1 MPQLVALLL
10 VLLVDSL
17 VAPHFWQVVLQ
28 DGRLFGS
35 PIDILNRAAPVAL
48 LAIGMTLVIATGGID
63 LSVGAVMAIAG
74 ATTAAMTVAGFSLP
88 IVLLSALGTGILAG
102 LWNGILVAILKIQP
116 FVATLILMVAGRG
129 VAQLITSGQIVTFN
143 SPDLSWFGSGSLL
156 FLPTPVIIAVLT
168 LILFWLLTRKTALG
182 MFIEAVG
189 INIRAAK
196 NAGVNTRI
204 IVMLT
209 YVLSGLCAAIA
220 GIIVAADIRGA
231 DANNAGLWLEL
242 DAILAVV
249 IGGGSL
255 MGGRFNLL
263 LSVVGA
269 LIIQGMN
276 TGILLSG
283 FPPEMNQEYVAVIK
297 RNLPLMI
304 TIGVFVLGYLYCLT
318 QFPGFAS
325 TRVICNILTDN
336 AFLGI
341 IAVGMTFVILS
352 GGIDLSVGSVIAF
365 TGVFLA
371 KVIGDFGL
379 SPLLAFPLVLVMGC
393 AFGAFMGL
401 LIDALKIPA
410 FIITLAG
417 MFFLRG
423 VSYLISEESIPINHP
438 VYDTLSSLAWKIPGG
453 GRLSAMGLL
462 MLAVVVIGIF
472 LAHRTRF
479 GNQVYAIGGN
489 ATSANLM
496 GISTR
501 STTIRIYML
510 STGLA
515 TLAGIVF
522 SIYTQ
527 AGYALAGVGVDL
539 DAIASVVIGG
549 TLLSGGVG
557 TVLGTLFGVA
567 IQGLIQTYINFDG
580 TLSSWWTKIAI
591 GILLFIF
598 IALQRGLTVLWENRQ
613 SSPVTRV
620 NIAQR

>member
-1 MPQLVALLL
+1 M
-10 VLLVDSL
+10 
-17 VAPHFWQVVLQ
+17 
-28 DGRLFGS
+28 
-35 PIDILNRAAPVAL
+35 
-48 LAIGMTLVIATGGID
+48 
-63 LSVGAVMAIAG
+63 
-74 ATTAAMTVAGFSLP
+74 
-88 IVLLSALGTGILAG
+88 
-102 LWNGILVAILKIQP
+102 
-116 FVATLILMVAGRG
+116 
-129 VAQLITSGQIVTFN
+129 
-143 SPDLSWFGSGSLL
+143 
-156 FLPTPVIIAVLT
+156 
-168 LILFWLLTRKTALG
+168 
-182 MFIEAVG
+182 
-189 INIRAAK
+189 
-196 NAGVNTRI
+196 
-204 IVMLT
+204 
-209 YVLSGLCAAIA
+209 
-220 GIIVAADIRGA
+220 
-231 DANNAGLWLEL
+231 
-242 DAILAVV
+242 
-249 IGGGSL
+249 
-255 MGGRFNLL
+255 
-263 LSVVGA
+263 
-269 LIIQGMN
+269 
-276 TGILLSG
+276 
-283 FPPEMNQEYVAVIK
+283 IK

-304 TIGVFVLGYLYCLT
+304 TIGVFVLGYFYCLT

-371 KVIGDFGL
+371 KVVGDFGL

-423 VSYLISEESIPINHP
+423 VSYLVSEESIPINHP
-438 VYDTLSSLAWKIPGG
+438 IYDTLSSLAWKIPGG

-479 GNQVYAIGGN
+479 GNQVY
-489 ATSANLM
+489 
-496 GISTR
+496 
-501 STTIRIYML
+501 
-510 STGLA
+510 
-515 TLAGIVF
+515 VF

-527 AGYALAGVGVDL
+527 AGYALAGVGVEL

-598 IALQRGLTVLWENRQ
+598 IALQRGLTVLWENRLR
-613 SSPVTRV
+613 SDKNASPCGEAQEITRPG
-620 NIAQR
+620 IHG

>member
-1 MPQLVALLL
+1 M
-10 VLLVDSL
+10 
-17 VAPHFWQVVLQ
+17 
-28 DGRLFGS
+28 
-35 PIDILNRAAPVAL
+35 
-48 LAIGMTLVIATGGID
+48 
-63 LSVGAVMAIAG
+63 
-74 ATTAAMTVAGFSLP
+74 
-88 IVLLSALGTGILAG
+88 
-102 LWNGILVAILKIQP
+102 
-116 FVATLILMVAGRG
+116 
-129 VAQLITSGQIVTFN
+129 
-143 SPDLSWFGSGSLL
+143 
-156 FLPTPVIIAVLT
+156 
-168 LILFWLLTRKTALG
+168 
-182 MFIEAVG
+182 
-189 INIRAAK
+189 
-196 NAGVNTRI
+196 
-204 IVMLT
+204 
-209 YVLSGLCAAIA
+209 
-220 GIIVAADIRGA
+220 
-231 DANNAGLWLEL
+231 
-242 DAILAVV
+242 
-249 IGGGSL
+249 
-255 MGGRFNLL
+255 
-263 LSVVGA
+263 
-269 LIIQGMN
+269 
-276 TGILLSG
+276 
-283 FPPEMNQEYVAVIK
+283 IK

-304 TIGVFVLGYLYCLT
+304 TLGVFILGYLYCLT

-371 KVIGDFGL
+371 KAIGFWGL
-379 SPLLAFPLVLVMGC
+379 SPLAAFPLVLAMGC
-393 AFGAFMGL
+393 AFGALMGF

-410 FIITLAG
+410 FIMTLAG

-423 VSYLISEESIPINHP
+423 ISYLVSEESIPINHP
-438 VYDTLSSLAWKIPGG
+438 LYDRLSDLAWTLPGG

-462 MLAVVVIGIF
+462 MLLVVVVGIV

-479 GNQVYAIGGN
+479 GNQVYAIGGS
-489 ATSANLM
+489 AASANLM

-522 SIYTQ
+522 SVYTQ
-527 AGYALAGVGVDL
+527 AGYALAGVEL

-557 TVLGTLFGVA
+557 TVLGTLFGVG

-613 SSPVTRV
+613 SAPVTRI
-620 NIAQR
+620 NTAATLK

>member
-1 MPQLVALLL
+1 MEKKKKTRFIVGWLLIT
-10 VLLVDSL
+10 
-17 VAPHFWQVVLQ
+17 A
-28 DGRLFGS
+28 
-35 PIDILNRAAPVAL
+35 AL
-48 LAIGMTLVIATGGID
+48 LA
-63 LSVGAVMAIAG
+63 
-74 ATTAAMTVAGFSLP
+74 
-88 IVLLSALGTGILAG
+88 
-102 LWNGILVAILKIQP
+102 
-116 FVATLILMVAGRG
+116 
-129 VAQLITSGQIVTFN
+129 
-143 SPDLSWFGSGSLL
+143 GSLL
-156 FLPTPVIIAVLT
+156 VPGHGKSEAAQEAMRDAVLHGT
-168 LILFWLLTRKTALG
+168 NRISLFGLKD
-182 MFIEAVG
+182 
-189 INIRAAK
+189 
-196 NAGVNTRI
+196 VNPAYI
-204 IVMLT
+204 
-209 YVLSGLCAAIA
+209 S
-220 GIIVAADIRGA
+220 
-231 DANNAGLWLEL
+231 
-242 DAILAVV
+242 
-249 IGGGSL
+249 SL
-255 MGGRFNLL
+255 V
-263 LSVVGA
+263 VVGA
-269 LIIQGMN
+269 LLLAA
-276 TGILLSG
+276 ILLRVCGIPRFKMVPGKLQMALETVVGLFDWMAKGNS
-283 FPPEMNQEYVAVIK
+283 PH
-297 RNLPLMI
+297 RNK
-304 TIGVFVLGYLYCLT
+304 
-318 QFPGFAS
+318 
-325 TRVICNILTDN
+325 
-336 AFLGI
+336 FLGAYI
-341 IAVGMTFVILS
+341 FGAGVYIFVGTLFELLGLQAVTTTGRSVTLPAPLSDVNGAIALGCLSYLVILS
-352 GGIDLSVGSVIAF
+352 GGIDLSVGSVSAF

-371 KVIGDFGL
+371 KVIGDFGI
-379 SPLLAFPLVLVMGC
+379 SPLLAFPLVLLMGC

-423 VSYLISEESIPINHP
+423 VSYLVSEESIPINHP
-438 VYDTLSSLAWKIPGG
+438 IYDTLSSLAWKIPGG

-527 AGYALAGVGVDL
+527 AGYALAGVGVEL

-567 IQGLIQTYINFDG
+567 IQGLIQAFINFDG

-613 SSPVTRV
+613 SAPVTRV